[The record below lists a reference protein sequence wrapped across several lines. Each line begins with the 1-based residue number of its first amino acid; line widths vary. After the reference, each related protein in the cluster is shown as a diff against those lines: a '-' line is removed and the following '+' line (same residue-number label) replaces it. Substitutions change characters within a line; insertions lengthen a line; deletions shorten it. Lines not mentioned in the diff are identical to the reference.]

1 MRHRSTTTPVWNLVD
16 HHFHFREDVAQ
27 PHHELVF
34 SRMRGLPL
42 FRGDVENPEALLNSA
57 APRSRLLA
65 RPVSIAIG
73 LSTVIISEWAEPV
86 AGQLQQSMRLIGGDN
101 YGLQ

>member
-1 MRHRSTTTPVWNLVD
+1 
-16 HHFHFREDVAQ
+16 
-27 PHHELVF
+27 
-34 SRMRGLPL
+34 MRGLPL
-42 FRGDVENPEALLNSA
+42 FRRDVANPEALLNSA